1 MGPLRLD
8 PLDDARRIVYDC
20 VVLELCRART
30 PVRIDEAAQRL
41 PESETLG
48 ASIWGA
54 VALLGTSIMCSALV
68 VVWCIT
74 GQ

>member
-20 VVLELCRART
+20 VVLELCRT
-30 PVRIDEAAQRL
+30 VPVCTTDVAQRVTEL
-41 PESETLG
+41 DAPS

-68 VVWCIT
+68 IIWCIA

>member
-8 PLDDARRIVYDC
+8 PLDDARRIVRDC
-20 VVLELCRART
+20 VVLELCRTKT
-30 PVRIDEAAQRL
+30 PVRAADGARQT
-41 PESETLG
+41 PECDVSG